1 MQTRSCRWTENP
13 HPEEVLLDGFRDYV
27 LNDVEPSFS
36 GPRNIATV
44 GLINALGAS
53 SEQGVVIDFRRVH
66 GRRIEGGTRA
76 HVHCQVGVR
85 GHRW

>member
-1 MQTRSCRWTENP
+1 MALRRPGADDDEIIPMDENP

-36 GPRNIATV
+36 GPRNLATV

-53 SEQGVVIDFRRVH
+53 SEQGVVIDFD
-66 GRRIEGGTRA
+66 EYMA
-76 HVHCQVGVR
+76 VG
-85 GHRW
+85 